1 VWVGLT
7 VGMIVLFIVSL
18 PTTFEHLL
26 TICRHGAC
34 DSTQLSA
41 GRAAALSR
49 LHISR
54 PLYAGYFVGL
64 FVVFAAVCIVMGGLV
79 FVRRST
85 DRGALVVATFLV
97 TLGVSFPDVIDWQSS
112 QGPVWAFFSSLLYAF
127 FAVVVLAFFY
137 VFPDGRFAP
146 SWTRWLLAAAAY
158 WQVANAYLPTTPFN
172 PQNWPQP
179 LPSLPF
185 VLLLLSAL
193 YAQIYRY
200 RRLSSPLERQ
210 QTKLVVMGVT
220 GALLVFVGLVLLAD
234 LALTPQQRD
243 NVIGTWVALTVYQV
257 VWLAV
262 PVSVGASILR
272 YRLYDIDVL
281 INRALVYGSLTASIA
296 IVYIG
301 AVIGLQALVQV
312 ITGHHSDLTIAVAT
326 LAVAAL
332 FNPWRHRLQRFV
344 DRRFYRRKYDAS
356 RTLAAF
362 SAQIR
367 DEVDLD
373 RLSRN
378 LLGAV
383 EQTVQPANIA
393 IWLPREGET
402 A

>member
-1 VWVGLT
+1 
-7 VGMIVLFIVSL
+7 
-18 PTTFEHLL
+18 
-26 TICRHGAC
+26 
-34 DSTQLSA
+34 
-41 GRAAALSR
+41 
-49 LHISR
+49 
-54 PLYAGYFVGL
+54 
-64 FVVFAAVCIVMGGLV
+64 
-79 FVRRST
+79 
-85 DRGALVVATFLV
+85 
-97 TLGVSFPDVIDWQSS
+97 
-112 QGPVWAFFSSLLYAF
+112 
-127 FAVVVLAFFY
+127 
-137 VFPDGRFAP
+137 
-146 SWTRWLLAAAAY
+146 
-158 WQVANAYLPTTPFN
+158 
-172 PQNWPQP
+172 
-179 LPSLPF
+179 
-185 VLLLLSAL
+185 
-193 YAQIYRY
+193 
-200 RRLSSPLERQ
+200 
-210 QTKLVVMGVT
+210 MGVT